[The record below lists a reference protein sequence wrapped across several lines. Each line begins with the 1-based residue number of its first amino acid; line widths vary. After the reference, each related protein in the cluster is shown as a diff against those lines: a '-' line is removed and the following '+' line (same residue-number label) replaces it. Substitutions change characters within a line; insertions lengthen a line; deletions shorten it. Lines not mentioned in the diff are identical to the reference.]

1 MDRKEF
7 LKCTFKGAASLM
19 ALPCCLGQLQAA
31 EEKPAGPA
39 ASCDAASLRDWLTQ
53 FIQREET
60 QLGRPALIKL
70 LEERGRACCSALDF
84 RQNLIKD
91 SQGSGEKLVELMG
104 KIVGPENCRQ
114 EGNTVNLIYPV
125 NHCVCGSNPKRPAAP
140 DDPYC
145 DCSKA
150 NNQKIF
156 EIVTGK
162 PVRVEV
168 AESVRRGGAQC
179 RFIIH
184 LG

>member
-7 LKCTFKGAASLM
+7 LKCTLKGAVSLM
-19 ALPCCLGQLQAA
+19 AFPCCLGQLHGA
-31 EEKPAGPA
+31 EEPTATPS
-39 ASCDAASLRDWLTQ
+39 ASCDASALRDWLTQ
-53 FIQREET
+53 FIRREET

-84 RQNLIKD
+84 RQKLIKD

-104 KIVGPENCRQ
+104 KIVGPDNAKL
-114 EGNTVNLIYPV
+114 EGNKVTLIYPV
-125 NHCVCGSNPKRPAAP
+125 NQCVCGWNPKRPATA

-168 AESVRRGGAQC
+168 AESVRRGGQNC